1 MTSAAA
7 STALGTQGARSSS
20 FSRIDHWLNAMP
32 HPAQVAEI
40 APGHVA
46 MARWGMRGGLEVA
59 AVEPLPAGAVMPS
72 PVETNITRPDAVRDV
87 LRRVFSKVAHRGAP
101 LALLIPDPAVR
112 VFVLPFETL
121 PRKADDALP
130 LLRWRLK
137 KSVPFDVDE
146 ATVSWMR
153 QKARDGGLEVITV
166 IARQRI
172 VREYEELLQ
181 SLDARPGV
189 VLSSTLAVLPL
200 LDESGATLL
209 ARLCG
214 STLTAAVVYGGSL
227 CVYRSTEL
235 VAGARQLDPQTVLD
249 EIFPAAAYF
258 QDTWGRELDR
268 AYLSGFDEKNDRFR
282 GMLRGE
288 LKLPVESIAA
298 GAGSRGLDEE
308 GKNLLRHGLDGLAGW
323 AMNGGS

>member
-1 MTSAAA
+1 
-7 STALGTQGARSSS
+7 
-20 FSRIDHWLNAMP
+20 MP
-32 HPAQVAEI
+32 HPSLVAEI

-46 MARWGMRGGLEVA
+46 AARWGMRGSLDA
-59 AVEPLPAGAVMPS
+59 SAVEPLPAGSVMPS
-72 PVETNITRPDAVRDV
+72 PVEINITQPDAVRAA

-112 VFVLPFETL
+112 IFVLPFENL
-121 PRKADDALP
+121 PRKPEDALP

-146 ATVSWMR
+146 TTVSWMR
-153 QKARDGGLEVITV
+153 QTARDGGLEVIAV

-172 VREYEELLQ
+172 LREYEELLE
-181 SLDARPGV
+181 SVDARPGV

-200 LDESGATLL
+200 LDEQGATIL

-214 STLTAAVVYGGSL
+214 ATLTAAVVFGGSL

-235 VAGARQLDPQTVLD
+235 VAGARQFDPQAVLD
-249 EIFPAAAYF
+249 EVFPAAAYF

-268 AYLSGFDEKNDRFR
+268 AYLAGFDEKSDLFR
-282 GMLRGE
+282 DALSRE
-288 LKLPVESIAA
+288 LNIEVEHISAA
-298 GAGSRGLDEE
+298 AGSRGLDPQ
-308 GKNLLRHGLDGLAGW
+308 GHNLLRQGLDGLAGW

>member
-1 MTSAAA
+1 MTSATT
-7 STALGTQGARSSS
+7 SLGTPASGGAFLARLD
-20 FSRIDHWLNAMP
+20 RWLHAMP
-32 HPAQVAEI
+32 HPSLVAEI

-46 MARWGMRGGLEVA
+46 AARWSAHGSLDA
-59 AVEPLPAGAVMPS
+59 SAIEPLPAGAVMPS
-72 PVETNITRPDAVRDV
+72 PVDTNITQPDAVRGA
-87 LRRVFSKVAHRGAP
+87 LRRVFSKMPHRNAP

-112 VFVLPFETL
+112 VFVLPFDSL

-146 ATVSWMR
+146 TTVAWMR
-153 QKARDGGLEVITV
+153 QSARDGGLEVVTA

-172 VREYEELLQ
+172 LREYEQLLE
-181 SLDARPGV
+181 SIDARPGV

-200 LDESGATLL
+200 LDEIGATLL

-214 STLTAAVVYGGSL
+214 STLTTAVVSGSAL

-235 VAGARQLDPQTVLD
+235 LPARLSDPQFVLD
-249 EIFPAAAYF
+249 EVFPAAAYF

-268 AYLSGFDEKNDRFR
+268 AYLAGFDAKSELFR
-282 GMLRGE
+282 DALRRE
-288 LKLPVESIAA
+288 LNIAVDPISA
-298 GAGSRGLDEE
+298 AAGSRGLDAQ
-308 GKNLLRHGLDGLAGW
+308 GMTLLRQGLDGLAGW